1 MGALVAYA
9 DAADALVRGLTHTH
23 TRDRHTLALLSSGE
37 LVGGAR
43 IEERLSTAF
52 AKEVCASLLAQAAT
66 LPGPGCNSESSR
78 LQPREFQAATRCDRT
93 AQVEA
98 RDVFELI
105 SPLEILKL
113 AKNMSG
119 LGGGLLTPNRAFD
132 AVVVRYVRSL
142 EDVCLRCVAEV
153 RAALARL
160 HALTPGPHL
169 AHPAHLAPPA
179 QLPHLA
185 PLALLLGHRRCAPTS
200 RSCCARCASRASRAS
215 PASRPP
221 SRRRPSVC
229 SRPRCVSPC
238 HASP

>member
-1 MGALVAYA
+1 M
-9 DAADALVRGLTHTH
+9 RSH
-23 TRDRHTLALLSSGE
+23 
-37 LVGGAR
+37 
-43 IEERLSTAF
+43 
-52 AKEVCASLLAQAAT
+52 
-66 LPGPGCNSESSR
+66 
-78 LQPREFQAATRCDRT
+78 

-185 PLALLLGHRRCAPTS
+185 PPAHLPHLAPLLRQRTCHRGRKGVAAAT
-200 RSCCARCASRASRAS
+200 
-215 PASRPP
+215 
-221 SRRRPSVC
+221 
-229 SRPRCVSPC
+229 
-238 HASP
+238 